1 MSETA
6 NPVVNASITPQI
18 ANPPTILVLVRDL
31 MFTSKISA
39 EARAVGVTIKLLRDP
54 AQLPAATE
62 KTIRLLICDL
72 NLENAIPAAGQWR
85 RATGL
90 PIVGFVSH
98 VDVDSITAARNEGID
113 QVVARSRFVQLLP
126 GLMRDCHR
134 G

>member
-6 NPVVNASITPQI
+6 VPVVNASITPQI

-31 MFTSKISA
+31 MFASKITA
-39 EARAVGVTIKLLRDP
+39 EARAAGTSIKLLRDP
-54 AQLPAATE
+54 NQLSTVKE
-62 KTIRLLICDL
+62 QSIRLLICDL
-72 NLENAIPAAGQWR
+72 NLENAIEAAGQWR

-113 QVVARSRFVQLLP
+113 QVVARSRFVQMLP
-126 GLMRDCHR
+126 GLMRQSAD
-134 G
+134 